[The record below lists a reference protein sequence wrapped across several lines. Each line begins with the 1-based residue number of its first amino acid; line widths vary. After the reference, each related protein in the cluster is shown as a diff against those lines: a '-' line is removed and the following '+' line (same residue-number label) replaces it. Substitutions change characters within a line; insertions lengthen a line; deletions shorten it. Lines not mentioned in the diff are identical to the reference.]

1 MLNARLK
8 KLASL
13 LPMIPLTLT
22 LSCGKKI
29 NDPVVSVEP
38 ERGTENQEGSS
49 LLVLTLNTQVLTSRF
64 EKFGV
69 LKTPSELKVIEG
81 STQNK
86 TVSAYYNLDRN
97 GVWSMKCI
105 YKGTAS
111 NRVKLSS
118 CVDAEGGDLG
128 SLERIQAMSIYI
140 YPDNYI
146 QLSNPA
152 GGFKVEAL
160 YNVSW

>member
-29 NDPVVSVEP
+29 NDPQVSSGP
-38 ERGTENQEGSS
+38 ERGTENQQGSS
-49 LLVLTLNTQVLTSRF
+49 LLVLPLTSQVLTSKF
-64 EKFGV
+64 DKFGI
-69 LKTPSELKVIEG
+69 LKTPSELRVIEG

-86 TVSAYYNLDRN
+86 TVNAYYNLDRN
-97 GVWSMKCI
+97 GVWSVKCI
-105 YKGTAS
+105 YKGTAT
-111 NRVKLSS
+111 NMMKLSH
-118 CVDAEGGDLG
+118 CVDSEGSDLG
-128 SLERIQAMSIYI
+128 SQERLQSMSIYI

-146 QLSNPA
+146 QLTNQA
-152 GGFKVEAL
+152 GGLKVEAI
-160 YNVSW
+160 YKVTW

>member
-29 NDPVVSVEP
+29 NDPVVNVEP

-49 LLVLTLNTQVLTSRF
+49 LLILPLNTQVSTSRF
-64 EKFGV
+64 DKFGI
-69 LKTPSELKVIEG
+69 LKTPSELKVLEG

-86 TVSAYYNLDRN
+86 TVSAYYNLDRS
-97 GVWSMKCI
+97 GVWSVKCV
-105 YKGTAS
+105 YRGTAT
-111 NRVKLSS
+111 NKVKLSH
-118 CVDAEGGDLG
+118 CVDAEGDDLG
-128 SLERIQAMSIYI
+128 SLDRIQNMSIYI

-152 GGFKVEAL
+152 GGLKVEAL